1 MAAKKVE
8 VKKVEVKKAPV
19 KKAVKAS
26 VKKVEAKKAVKAPV
40 KAAKVS
46 VKKAEAKK
54 AVKAEAP
61 KVAKVAVK
69 KAAVKG
75 VNDDNGKPGLA
86 ELNHPLLTQNYTKIL
101 YEFPFKFN
109 APHLFKV
116 IKAEPEATGKHKGQ
130 NEVVGLVHFQE
141 GPIKECGVNGVANED
156 LLGMVLARLEGF
168 QKSEYKCRENACAI
182 TKIEEALMWLR
193 KRTNSRVK
201 RGVEGTSKV

>member
-1 MAAKKVE
+1 MATKKVE

-19 KKAVKAS
+19 KKAVKAVKVEVKKSEKVS
-26 VKKVEAKKAVKAPV
+26 VKKVEV
-40 KAAKVS
+40 
-46 VKKAEAKK
+46 KK

-61 KVAKVAVK
+61 KAAKVAVK
-69 KAAVKG
+69 KPAVKG

-116 IKAEPEATGKHKGQ
+116 IKAEPEATGKHMGQ
-130 NEVVGLVHFQE
+130 HEVVGLVHFQE

-168 QKSEYKCRENACAI
+168 QKSEYKCKENAEAI
-182 TKIEEALMWLR
+182 KCLQKTLGWLR
-193 KRTNSRVK
+193 KRTNARVARK
-201 RGVEGTSKV
+201 VEGTSKV

>member
-1 MAAKKVE
+1 MPTKKVE
-8 VKKVEVKKAPV
+8 VKKVDVKKAP
-19 KKAVKAS
+19 
-26 VKKVEAKKAVKAPV
+26 AKKAVKAV
-40 KAAKVS
+40 KVEAKKTTKVS
-46 VKKAEAKK
+46 VKKVEVKK

-61 KVAKVAVK
+61 KAAKVAVK
-69 KAAVKG
+69 KPAVKG

-130 NEVVGLVHFQE
+130 HEVVGLVHFQE
-141 GPIKECGVNGVANED
+141 GSIQENGVNGVANED

-193 KRTNSRVK
+193 KRTNTRVK
-201 RGVEGTSKV
+201 RGVVGTSKI